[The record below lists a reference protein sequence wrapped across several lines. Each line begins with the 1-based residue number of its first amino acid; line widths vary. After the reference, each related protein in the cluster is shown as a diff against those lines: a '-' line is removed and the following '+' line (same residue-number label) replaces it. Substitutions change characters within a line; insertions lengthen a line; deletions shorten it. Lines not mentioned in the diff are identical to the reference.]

1 VKDPDFG
8 LAGRVSILLDDG
20 LMSLQPPLPFDV
32 LSLIRDAAHEAGD
45 IAMGFYRRGAETS
58 ARVWSKSGGSPVTQ
72 ADVAVDAYLKI
83 RLSAA
88 WPEPAWLS
96 EETVDDNLRLT
107 RRFVWVVDPID
118 GTRAFMAGSQ
128 DWAVCVAL
136 LDAGKPIAGIVHAPA
151 CEASYEAVLGGGATC
166 NGAAINVSS
175 ANAIAGSRIAGPKP
189 MLDALARQAE
199 FISADKIPS
208 LALRLTRVADSSIDA
223 GLVSPDSRDWDLA
236 AADLILSEAGG
247 LVTRHNGDPMVYNRP
262 TPVHATLVAAG
273 KQLHVPLI
281 EAFGVLHPVRV

>member
-1 VKDPDFG
+1 
-8 LAGRVSILLDDG
+8 
-20 LMSLQPPLPFDV
+20 MSLQNSPLPFDV
-32 LSLIRDAAHEAGD
+32 LPLIREAAREAGD
-45 IAMGFYRRGAETS
+45 IAMGFYRRGSATS

-88 WPEPAWLS
+88 WPEAAWLS

-118 GTRAFMAGSQ
+118 GTRAFMAGSP

-136 LDAGKPIAGIVHAPA
+136 LDSGKPVAGIVHAPA
-151 CEASYEAVLGGGATC
+151 CEASYEAICGGGSTC
-166 NGAAINVSS
+166 NGSVIKVSE
-175 ANAIAGSRIAGPKP
+175 ARALAGSRIAGPKP
-189 MLDALARQAE
+189 MLDALSRQGA
-199 FISADKIPS
+199 FVSADKIPS
-208 LALRLTRVADSSIDA
+208 LALRLARVADGSIDA

-247 LVTRHNGDPMVYNRP
+247 LVTRHNGEAMLYNRP
-262 TPVHATLVAAG
+262 TPVHGMLVAAG
-273 KQLHVPLI
+273 RRLHGPLV
-281 EAFGVLHPVRV
+281 EAMERLHPARVG